1 MLQEGPGDD
10 RSSFEVDIHAQR
22 RSGSAPAVPRHR
34 QESRSAGRGHAQAG
48 RKAAEASGLRDSPT
62 PQDRLTRLLF
72 QASGSTITRQWS
84 LARRLRNPASE
95 EARMNKDELKGKV
108 EKAKG
113 YVKERV
119 GKATDD
125 PDLEAEGTGQRV
137 AGAVQENV
145 GKARRKVG
153 EAVKKVG
160 DAIKD

>member
-1 MLQEGPGDD
+1 MVAGTT
-10 RSSFEVDIHAQR
+10 VAH
-22 RSGSAPAVPRHR
+22 PA
-34 QESRSAGRGHAQAG
+34 
-48 RKAAEASGLRDSPT
+48 L
-62 PQDRLTRLLF
+62 
-72 QASGSTITRQWS
+72 
-84 LARRLRNPASE
+84 E
-95 EARMNKDELKGKV
+95 EARMNKDELKGKD

-113 YVKERV
+113 YIKEQV